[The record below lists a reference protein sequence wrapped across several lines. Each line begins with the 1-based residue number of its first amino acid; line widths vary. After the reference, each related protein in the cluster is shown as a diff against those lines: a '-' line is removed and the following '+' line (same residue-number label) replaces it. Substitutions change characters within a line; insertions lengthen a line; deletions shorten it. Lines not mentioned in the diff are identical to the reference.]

1 MDQAKFRMPRMRMRR
16 SKLSER
22 LYRPTQHILASWVHG
37 FGLTFF
43 ISQEDHPKDSE
54 TSIEAM
60 SRVLSEVYLESS
72 RSLPLTLHIQH
83 DGTPREAKNQFFCR
97 SLMLLTALGVFRQ
110 VCISFLRPGHS
121 HEDLDQIFSQVGALL
136 AHSEFST
143 PFELLELL
151 DGTCRPDAGRQQRQK
166 KSRLSK
172 ISASACMLDQ
182 SAEWKAWS
190 SVVGVTLRGLRL
202 LACLLSCILN
212 INNFHFD

>member
-1 MDQAKFRMPRMRMRR
+1 M
-16 SKLSER
+16 
-22 LYRPTQHILASWVHG
+22 T
-37 FGLTFF
+37 
-43 ISQEDHPKDSE
+43 
-54 TSIEAM
+54 
-60 SRVLSEVYLESS
+60 RVLSEVYLESS

-97 SLMLLTALGVFRQ
+97 FLMLLTALGVFRQ

-121 HEDLDQIFSQVGALL
+121 HEDLVQIFSQVGALL

-202 LACLLSCILN
+202 LACLLSCILS
-212 INNFHFD
+212 IINFHFD

>member
-1 MDQAKFRMPRMRMRR
+1 MRR

-83 DGTPREAKNQFFCR
+83 DGTPREAKNQFFLQIPHVAGSTWGVPT
-97 SLMLLTALGVFRQ
+97 SLHQFLTSRTFTR
-110 VCISFLRPGHS
+110 RPGS
-121 HEDLDQIFSQVGALL
+121 DI
-136 AHSEFST
+136 
-143 PFELLELL
+143 
-151 DGTCRPDAGRQQRQK
+151 
-166 KSRLSK
+166 
-172 ISASACMLDQ
+172 
-182 SAEWKAWS
+182 
-190 SVVGVTLRGLRL
+190 
-202 LACLLSCILN
+202 
-212 INNFHFD
+212 

>member
-1 MDQAKFRMPRMRMRR
+1 MRSIWNLQEVCLLLCIYNTMEHP
-16 SKLSER
+16 ER
-22 LYRPTQHILASWVHG
+22 QK
-37 FGLTFF
+37 
-43 ISQEDHPKDSE
+43 IS
-54 TSIEAM
+54 
-60 SRVLSEVYLESS
+60 
-72 RSLPLTLHIQH
+72 
-83 DGTPREAKNQFFCR
+83 FFCR
-97 SLMLLTALGVFRQ
+97 FLMLLAALGVFRQ

-212 INNFHFD
+212 IINFHFD